1 MTERRLTPLSKI
13 YTENEYAALINNA
26 LYGFVEL
33 TGGEEDAVSEA
44 MLYSLKNGGKRVRPM
59 LVLEF
64 CRVCGGDV
72 QAALPFACA
81 IEMIHTYSLIHD
93 DLPCMDDDDFRR
105 GMPSCHKQFGEA
117 TALLAGD
124 GLLTL
129 AFSVLSK
136 ADLSAEKRIEAV
148 RVLADCAGHLGMIG
162 GQTMDLAHEGQQIT
176 LDQLRSTD
184 ALKTGRLIRCACA
197 LGCIAAGAGR
207 QMQEA
212 ARKYAD
218 SIGLA
223 FQIVDDLL
231 DITSTSEELGKPVGS
246 DEENEKSTY
255 PALLGMEKS
264 VQLVDE
270 LTVEAVDALK
280 IFGDDSSFL
289 ADYAVRLSR
298 RNK

>member
-1 MTERRLTPLSKI
+1 MNKACSEK
-13 YTENEYAALINNA
+13 EYIELINNA

-33 TGGEEDAVSEA
+33 TGGEEDEVSKA

-81 IEMIHTYSLIHD
+81 VEMIHTYSLIHD

-136 ADLSAEKRIEAV
+136 SDLSAEKKVEAV
-148 RVLADCAGHLGMIG
+148 KVLADCAGHLGMIG
-162 GQTMDLAHEGQQIT
+162 GQTMDLAHEGQKIT
-176 LDQLRSTD
+176 LEQLQKTD

-197 LGCIAAGAGR
+197 LGCIAAGADKE
-207 QMQEA
+207 MYLA
-212 ARKYAD
+212 AEKYAD

-231 DITSTSEELGKPVGS
+231 DITSTAEELGKPVGS

-255 PALLGMEKS
+255 PALLGMKNS
-264 VQLVDE
+264 AQLVDE
-270 LTVEAVDALK
+270 LTAEAVEALK
-280 IFGDDSSFL
+280 IFGDNSSFL
-289 ADYAVRLSR
+289 VDYAFKLSR
-298 RNK
+298 RSK

>member
-1 MTERRLTPLSKI
+1 MNNACSEK
-13 YTENEYAALINNA
+13 EYVELINNT
-26 LYGFVEL
+26 LYKLVEL
-33 TGGEEDAVSEA
+33 TGGEEDEVSEA
-44 MLYSLKNGGKRVRPM
+44 MLYSLRNGGKRVRPM

-72 QAALPFACA
+72 MAALPFACA
-81 IEMIHTYSLIHD
+81 VEMIHTYSLIHD

-105 GMPSCHKQFGEA
+105 GKPSCHKQYGEA

-136 ADLSAEKRIEAV
+136 ADLTAEKKIEAV
-148 RVLADCAGHLGMIG
+148 KILADCAGHLGMIG
-162 GQTMDLAHEGQQIT
+162 GQTMDLAHEGQKIT
-176 LDQLRSTD
+176 LDMLRKTD

-197 LGCIAAGAGR
+197 LGCVAAGATEE
-207 QMQEA
+207 MYKA
-212 ARKYAD
+212 AQKYAD

-231 DITSTSEELGKPVGS
+231 DITSTAEQLGKPIGS

-264 VQLVDE
+264 AQLVDE
-270 LTVEAVDALK
+270 LTADAVNALE
-280 IFGDDSSFL
+280 IFGEDSVFL
-289 ADYAVRLSR
+289 ADYAVKLSK

>member
-1 MTERRLTPLSKI
+1 MNNAYSEK
-13 YTENEYAALINNA
+13 EYVELINGA
-26 LYGFVEL
+26 LYNFVKL
-33 TGGEEDAVSEA
+33 TGGEEDEVSQA

-72 QAALPFACA
+72 TAALPFACA
-81 IEMIHTYSLIHD
+81 VEMIHTYSLIHD

-105 GMPSCHKQFGEA
+105 GMPSCHKKYGEA

-136 ADLSAEKRIEAV
+136 ADLSAEKKIEAV
-148 RVLADCAGHLGMIG
+148 KVLADCAGHLGMIG
-162 GQTMDLAHEGQQIT
+162 GQTMDLAHEGQKIT
-176 LDQLRSTD
+176 LDMLRRTD

-197 LGCIAAGAGR
+197 LGCIAAGADEK
-207 QMQEA
+207 MYNA
-212 ARKYAD
+212 AEKYAD

-231 DITSTSEELGKPVGS
+231 DITSTAEELGKPIGS

-255 PALLGMEKS
+255 PALLGMKKS

-270 LTVEAVDALK
+270 LTAEAVDALR
-280 IFGDDSSFL
+280 IFGDNSSFL
-289 ADYAVRLSR
+289 ADYAVKLSK

>member
-1 MTERRLTPLSKI
+1 
-13 YTENEYAALINNA
+13 
-26 LYGFVEL
+26 
-33 TGGEEDAVSEA
+33 
-44 MLYSLKNGGKRVRPM
+44 
-59 LVLEF
+59 
-64 CRVCGGDV
+64 
-72 QAALPFACA
+72 
-81 IEMIHTYSLIHD
+81 
-93 DLPCMDDDDFRR
+93 
-105 GMPSCHKQFGEA
+105 
-117 TALLAGD
+117 
-124 GLLTL
+124 
-129 AFSVLSK
+129 
-136 ADLSAEKRIEAV
+136 
-148 RVLADCAGHLGMIG
+148 
-162 GQTMDLAHEGQQIT
+162 
-176 LDQLRSTD
+176 
-184 ALKTGRLIRCACA
+184 
-197 LGCIAAGAGR
+197 
-207 QMQEA
+207 MQEA